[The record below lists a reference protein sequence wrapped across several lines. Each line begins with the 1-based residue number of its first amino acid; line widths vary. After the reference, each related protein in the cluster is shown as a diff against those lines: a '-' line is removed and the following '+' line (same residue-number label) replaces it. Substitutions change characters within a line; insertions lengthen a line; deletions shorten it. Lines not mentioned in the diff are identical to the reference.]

1 MAYHIQDLQ
10 LGMSASTAKTVT
22 EADIILFAGISTD
35 VNPAHLD
42 EEYAKGTMFGGRIAH
57 GMLSA
62 GFISAVLANKLPG
75 PGTIYL
81 SQTLKFKAP
90 VRPRRHRH
98 GHRDRQG
105 SQRGQEPRGP
115 GHRVH
120 RRRQGGDRGRMPD
133 DAPGQAGG
141 LTPQAGIALPQAGL
155 PAPNGPLRVH
165 CGGPLLFPAVPAT
178 VPSETP

>member
-1 MAYHIQDLQ
+1 MTYHIDHLQ
-10 LGMSASTAKTVT
+10 PGMSASIAKTVT

-62 GFISAVLANKLPG
+62 GFISAVLANRLPG

-90 VRPRRHRH
+90 VRP
-98 GHRDRQG
+98 GDTVTATVTVK
-105 SQRGQEPRGP
+105 EVNVAKN
-115 GHRVH
+115 RVTLDTVCTVA
-120 RRRQGGDRGRMPD
+120 GKAVIEGESLMMPPARAA
-133 DAPGQAGG
+133 APGGTA
-141 LTPQAGIALPQAGL
+141 
-155 PAPNGPLRVH
+155 
-165 CGGPLLFPAVPAT
+165 
-178 VPSETP
+178 